1 MGLLLLLLWK
11 GFSLHKSNLTDE
23 RRESATDLDVLNHF
37 EVILLALQ
45 LLLDLLV
52 SVDDDGEEH
61 VDQDPAHGH
70 REEEEHHSGNRVCFL
85 KVFVTLVPEICRKIT
100 ILLMLQTINRRSC
113 TIMEKAPTKT
123 RHY

>member
-23 RRESATDLDVLNHF
+23 SRESGTDLDVLDHF

-52 SVDDDGEEH
+52 SVDYDGEEH
-61 VDQDPAHGH
+61 VDQDPANRHS
-70 REEEEHHSGNRVCFL
+70 EEEEHHSGNRVRFL
-85 KVFVTLVPEICRKIT
+85 KVFVTLVPEICIKIT
-100 ILLMLQTINRRSC
+100 ILLQW
-113 TIMEKAPTKT
+113 A
-123 RHY
+123 